1 MILFQVRNPIARVF
15 LILVPLI
22 IFAVMYFTVIKPS
35 SDTAND
41 AVRTTTQ
48 AVTQQLDQAKAD
60 TAAATKQASDAAG
73 STATKQVADDASAT
87 AQKSLDDAS
96 KLTDCVAKA
105 GADTGALADCQA
117 NFGG

>member
-1 MILFQVRNPIARVF
+1 MILFRVRNPIARVF

-41 AVRTTTQ
+41 AVRSLTQ
-48 AVTQQLDQAKAD
+48 AVTQQFQQAKTD
-60 TAAATKQASDAAG
+60 TVAATKAATDASSPAAQKAAAAG
-73 STATKQVADDASAT
+73 
-87 AQKSLDDAS
+87 QKSIDAVS

-105 GADTGALADCQA
+105 GTDTSALAECQA
-117 NFGG
+117 MVGG

>member
-48 AVTQQLDQAKAD
+48 AVTQQLDQARTD
-60 TAAATKQASDAAG
+60 TAAATKQAADAAPPAAQK
-73 STATKQVADDASAT
+73 TMDDAA
-87 AQKSLDDAS
+87 

-117 NFGG
+117 SFGS

>member
-60 TAAATKQASDAAG
+60 TAAATKQAADATSSAATQN
-73 STATKQVADDASAT
+73 TAADAT

-117 NFGG
+117 NFGS

>member
-41 AVRTTTQ
+41 AVRSTTQ
-48 AVTQQLDQAKAD
+48 AVTQQLDQAKTDA
-60 TAAATKQASDAAG
+60 AAATKAAGDDAAPAAG
-73 STATKQVADDASAT
+73 QETIDA
-87 AQKSLDDAS
+87 AS
-96 KLTDCVAKA
+96 KLTDCVSKA
-105 GADTGALADCQA
+105 GTDTSALAACQA
-117 NFGG
+117 TVGG

>member
-48 AVTQQLDQAKAD
+48 AVTQHLDQAKAD
-60 TAAATKQASDAAG
+60 TAAATKQPTDATSPAVQK
-73 STATKQVADDASAT
+73 TA
-87 AQKSLDDAS
+87 DDAS
-96 KLTDCVAKA
+96 KLTDCVANA
-105 GADTGALADCQA
+105 GALADCQA
-117 NFGG
+117 NFGS

>member
-60 TAAATKQASDAAG
+60 TAAATKQATDAT
-73 STATKQVADDASAT
+73 SPATQKTADDASAGV
-87 AQKSLDDAS
+87 QKSVDDAS